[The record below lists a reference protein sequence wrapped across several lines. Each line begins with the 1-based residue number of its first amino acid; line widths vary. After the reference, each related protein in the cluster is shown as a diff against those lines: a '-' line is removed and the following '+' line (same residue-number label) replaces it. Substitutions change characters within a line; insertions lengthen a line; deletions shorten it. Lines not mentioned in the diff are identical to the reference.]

1 MKCLRLCATH
11 RLSPGQKE
19 MAAMPVRRED
29 YHGLIIRAGA
39 FQVGHAG
46 RYLPALSIERA
57 AEREFP
63 SATAL
68 LDPPCPPQ
76 LYETADEALDEAIE
90 FGKAVID
97 GKVPAVDTDSLKA
110 ITRPGNGVH

>member
-1 MKCLRLCATH
+1 
-11 RLSPGQKE
+11 
-19 MAAMPVRRED
+19 MPVRQED

-46 RYLPALSIERA
+46 RYLSTLSIERA
-57 AEREFP
+57 AAREFP

-68 LDPPCPPQ
+68 LDPPCPTQ
-76 LYETADEALDEAIE
+76 LYETADEALDDAIE

-97 GKVPAVDTDSLKA
+97 GKVPTVDPGSL
-110 ITRPGNGVH
+110 RPVTQPENGVH